1 MSPAI
6 QSEKV
11 MFQIYREPSFNR
23 RYRVVYFTEL
33 DDHNRESE
41 INDALRG
48 EHIFDGY
55 LRNYTKE
62 DAKRVV
68 AGILVRLNNGEIL
81 DSGVIATI
89 RGHAYDPMSVEEL
102 WEKFAGCTARTHAP
116 AQARELFDLLQAVDE
131 LRLVR
136 DLPTCKTIFTS

>member
-1 MSPAI
+1 MSPGI

-11 MFQIYREPSFNR
+11 MFQIYREPAFNR

-33 DDHNRESE
+33 DEHNKESE

-48 EHIFDGY
+48 EHVFDGY

-68 AGILVRLNNGEIL
+68 NEILVRLNNGET
-81 DSGVIATI
+81 V
-89 RGHAYDPMSVEEL
+89 
-102 WEKFAGCTARTHAP
+102 AP
-116 AQARELFDLLQAVDE
+116 AEIEGQLKPFMA
-131 LRLVR
+131 
-136 DLPTCKTIFTS
+136 